1 MLPKKIVLVLLPA
14 NQLSSCFSY
23 YLGQSCLRRS
33 YLVVSTL
40 PEKQLSEKI
49 LVVVAKMLEYKVNL
63 VVYHHHPE
71 PQHLYQFN

>member
-1 MLPKKIVLVLLPA
+1 MLLDATQEDI
-14 NQLSSCFSY
+14 FSFATCY
-23 YLGQSCLRRS
+23 LRRS
-33 YLVVSTL
+33 YIVVSTL